1 MGTGEWVLGSG
12 DEIYP
17 LLSLPSLLPYL
28 PCLPISLKVTSV
40 SLEMRYA
47 RSFLVDLKSLEPAA
61 YQRVYDF
68 IFSDFAQKLSLHGL
82 PELRQLDDEGIFH
95 RFTIDNYLVGI
106 EIRGEIVKFL
116 RVIPMPD
123 V

>member
-1 MGTGEWVLGSG
+1 M
-12 DEIYP
+12 
-17 LLSLPSLLPYL
+17 
-28 PCLPISLKVTSV
+28 
-40 SLEMRYA
+40 SLEVRYA

-68 IFSDFAQKLSLHGL
+68 VFLEFAQKGLLHSL
-82 PELRQLDDEGIFH
+82 PELRQLDSEGIFH
-95 RFTIDNYLVGI
+95 RFTIDKYLIGI

>member
-1 MGTGEWVLGSG
+1 
-12 DEIYP
+12 
-17 LLSLPSLLPYL
+17 
-28 PCLPISLKVTSV
+28 V
-40 SLEMRYA
+40 SLEVRYA

-68 IFSDFAQKLSLHGL
+68 VFLEFAENGLLHGL
-82 PELRQLDDEGIFH
+82 PELRKLDVEGIFH
-95 RFTIDNYLVGI
+95 RFTIDNYLIGI